1 MKSGKRK
8 IRVIPGASRDLVE
21 PQDDGSLR
29 VYVTAPPEKG
39 RANKAVINLLAK
51 YFDIKKSQIDI
62 ISGHMNR
69 DKIVYLAG

>member
-51 YFDIKKSQIDI
+51 YFDIKKSQIEI
-62 ISGHMNR
+62 VSGHRGQN
-69 DKIVYLAG
+69 KTVIFC